1 MEPVQQDQKNR
12 PNRGRS
18 RRPWR
23 GRNRGAP
30 PWRRP
35 GNRFRTVAI
44 VSGEASGDLHGAQLA
59 QRMWRLDRNLQIVG
73 MGGDHME
80 KAGVKL
86 FFDSR
91 RLGVMGLVEVIR
103 RWKAVREAYRTV
115 CEQIRSGKVDLVVL
129 IDSPD
134 FNMRVARVAREAGI
148 PTVYYIGPKVWAWR
162 PGRLKTLAG
171 RVDRALLIFPFEE
184 PLYREAGIP
193 CKFVGHPLLD
203 EIPPELDPV
212 WLRQQFGVPASHPV
226 VALLPGSR
234 PAEIRLLL
242 PVMLSAAKRLN
253 AKIPDVGYL
262 LPVAPSVDR
271 AAVERMVGRSKLNV
285 RLVAGDA
292 PRVLACADAA
302 VVASGTATLEAAL
315 VGTPMVIVY
324 KMAWLTYL
332 AARLLVRIR
341 HVGLVNIVAGR
352 GVAPELLQGRASG
365 RRISRELHRLMTEWE
380 VRREM
385 KRAMVEVSAKLGT
398 PGASMRAAREILS
411 FNYQKNRTPEGP
423 PPEPG
428 KTEVRATR

>member
-1 MEPVQQDQKNR
+1 METPKPEQNR

-18 RRPWR
+18 RRP
-23 GRNRGAP
+23 GRRRHRSFP

-35 GNRFRTVAI
+35 GHRFRTVAI
-44 VSGEASGDLHGAQLA
+44 ISGEASGDLYGAQLA
-59 QRMWRLDRNLQIVG
+59 QRLWRLDRNLQIVG
-73 MGGDHME
+73 MGGDRME
-80 KAGVKL
+80 KAGIKL

-103 RWKAVREAYRTV
+103 RWRTVREAYRTV
-115 CEQIRSGKVDLVVL
+115 CGQIQSGKIDLVVL

-134 FNMRVARVAREAGI
+134 FNMRVARVSHEAGI
-148 PTVYYIGPKVWAWR
+148 PTVYYVGPKVWAWR
-162 PGRLKTLAG
+162 AGRLKTLSQC
-171 RVDRALLIFPFEE
+171 VDRALLIFPFEE

-193 CKFVGHPLLD
+193 CKFVGHPLLE
-203 EIPPELDPV
+203 EIPQELDPV
-212 WLRQQFGVPASHPV
+212 WLRQHFGVPSSHPV

-234 PAEIRLLL
+234 PEEIRRLL

-262 LPVAPSVDR
+262 LPVASSVDR
-271 AAVERMVGRSKLNV
+271 KAVERMVGRSKLNV
-285 RLVAGDA
+285 RLVTGDA

-302 VVASGTATLEAAL
+302 VVASGTATLESAL

-324 KMAWLTYL
+324 KMAWLTYW

-341 HVGLVNIVAGR
+341 QVGLVNIVAGR
-352 GVAPELLQGRASG
+352 RVAPELLQGRASG
-365 RRISRELHRLMTEWE
+365 RRISRELIRLMTEWE

-398 PGASMRAAREILS
+398 PGAAMRAAREILS
-411 FNYQKNRTPEGP
+411 YHYRKNRTPEGP
-423 PPEPG
+423 RPEPNR
-428 KTEVRATR
+428 TEIRATR